1 MLKALGIIVALLVIA
16 VIVILL
22 IALQKPDTFRVQRSI
37 GIKAPPDKIFPFIS
51 DFSNWPSW
59 SPYEK
64 KDPAMQRT
72 MGNAAPGAAPAGK
85 GATYEWNGDKNV
97 GHGRMEI
104 LEAQPEKIVIK
115 LDFYTPFEA
124 HNTAEFTL
132 VPKGAETEVTWAMH
146 GPAPLM
152 NKVMSTLMN
161 LDKMVGG
168 DFEVGLAN
176 LKTLAEK

>member
-1 MLKALGIIVALLVIA
+1 MIKVLGIIVLLLVIA
-16 VIVILL
+16 VIVLL
-22 IALQKPDTFRVQRSI
+22 VIAMQKPDIFRVQRSI
-37 GIKAPPDKIFPFIS
+37 GIKAPPGKIAPFIS
-51 DFSNWPSW
+51 DFTQWPAW

-72 MGNAAPGAAPAGK
+72 LGSITGGK
-85 GATYEWNGDKNV
+85 GATYEWSGDKNV

-104 LEAQPEKIVIK
+104 LDVQPEKIVIK

-132 VPKGAETEVTWAMH
+132 VGKGAETELTWAMH
-146 GPAPLM
+146 GPAPFATKL
-152 NKVMSTLMN
+152 MSTVMN
-161 LDKMVGG
+161 MDKMVGT

-176 LKTLAEK
+176 LKALAEK

>member
-1 MLKALGIIVALLVIA
+1 MLKILGIVVLLAVIAVVVILVIA
-16 VIVILL
+16 M
-22 IALQKPDTFRVQRSI
+22 QKPDTFRVQRAI
-37 GIKAPPDKIFPFIS
+37 GIKAPPEKIAPFIS
-51 DFSNWPSW
+51 DFRNWPQW

-64 KDPAMQRT
+64 KDPAMKRT
-72 MGNAAPGAAPAGK
+72 LSAVTAGK
-85 GATYEWNGDKNV
+85 GATYEWDGDKNV
-97 GHGRMEI
+97 GHGKMEI
-104 LEAQPEKIVIK
+104 LDAQPTKIVIK

-132 VPKGAETEVTWAMH
+132 VPMGAETELTWTMS

-152 NKVMSTLMN
+152 NKILATLMD

-176 LKTLAEK
+176 LKALAEK

>member
-1 MLKALGIIVALLVIA
+1 MIKVLGIVVLLLVIA
-16 VIVILL
+16 VIVVLV
-22 IALQKPDTFRVQRSI
+22 IAMQKPDTFRVQRSI
-37 GIKAPPDKIFPFIS
+37 GIKAPPDKIFPYIN
-51 DFSNWPSW
+51 DFKNWPSW

-72 MGNAAPGAAPAGK
+72 LGQVTVGK
-85 GATYEWNGDKNV
+85 GATYEWSGDKNV

-104 LEAQPEKIVIK
+104 LEAQPEKVVIK

-132 VPKGAETEVTWAMH
+132 VGKGAETELTWAMH

-152 NKVMSTLMN
+152 NKVMSTVMN
-161 LDKMVGG
+161 LDKMVGS

-176 LKTLAEK
+176 LKALAEK

>member
-1 MLKALGIIVALLVIA
+1 MLKALAIIVALLVLA
-16 VIVILL
+16 VIVVLV
-22 IALQKPDTFRVQRSI
+22 IAMQKPDTFRVQRSI
-37 GIKAPPDKIFPFIS
+37 GIKAPPDKIAPFIN
-51 DFSNWPSW
+51 DFKNWPAW

-72 MGNAAPGAAPAGK
+72 MGNITAGAAPAGQ
-85 GATYEWNGDKNV
+85 GATYEWSGDKNV

-104 LEAQPEKIVIK
+104 LESQPEKIVIK
-115 LDFYTPFEA
+115 LDFYSPFEG

-132 VPKGAETEVTWAMH
+132 VGKGAETELTWAMF

-152 NKVMSTLMN
+152 NKIMSTVMN
-161 LDKMVGG
+161 LDKMIGG

-176 LKTLAEK
+176 LKALAEK

>member
-1 MLKALGIIVALLVIA
+1 MIKVLGILVLLVAIAVIAILVIA
-16 VIVILL
+16 M
-22 IALQKPDTFRVQRSI
+22 QKPDTFRVKRSI
-37 GIKAPPDKIFPFIS
+37 AVKAAPEKIAPFIG
-51 DFSNWPSW
+51 DFKNWPLW

-72 MGNAAPGAAPAGK
+72 LGSVTAGK
-85 GATYEWNGDKNV
+85 GATYEWSGDKNV

-104 LEAQPEKIVIK
+104 LEAQPARIVIK

-124 HNTAEFTL
+124 HNTAEFSL
-132 VPKGAETEVTWAMH
+132 VPKGAETELTWAMS

-161 LDKMVGG
+161 LDKMIGG

-176 LKTLAEK
+176 LKALAEK

>member
-1 MLKALGIIVALLVIA
+1 MLKVLGIIVLLLVIA
-16 VIVILL
+16 VIVVLV
-22 IALQKPDTFRVQRSI
+22 IAMQKPDTFRVQRTL
-37 GIKAPPDKIFPFIS
+37 GIKAPPGKIAPFIS
-51 DFSNWPSW
+51 DFKNWPQW

-72 MGNAAPGAAPAGK
+72 LGSITAGK
-85 GATYEWNGDKNV
+85 GATYEWSGDKNV

-104 LEAQPEKIVIK
+104 LDAQPEKIVIK

-132 VPKGAETEVTWAMH
+132 VPKGAETELTWAMQ
-146 GPAPLM
+146 GPAPLL
-152 NKVMSTLMN
+152 NKVMSTVMN
-161 LDKMVGG
+161 LDKMIGT

-176 LKTLAEK
+176 LKALAEK